1 MFNLRLDILRRLDI
15 DYPYTER
22 KEPPDMNI
30 TAREIS
36 NLDDIIDSRD
46 VIARI
51 EALESDVEILAEMRE
66 RETLTEEEQGELRD
80 LAETVEDN
88 AGELA
93 ILRAL
98 AEEGN
103 GVGDWEFGATLIRD
117 SYFVDYAQELAED
130 IGALPADAGWPAYCI
145 DWERAARDLQMDYTS
160 VDYDGVTYWVR

>member
-1 MFNLRLDILRRLDI
+1 
-15 DYPYTER
+15 
-22 KEPPDMNI
+22 MNT

-36 NLDDIIDSRD
+36 NFDDIIDSRD

-51 EALESDVEILAEMRE
+51 EALESDIETLAEMRE

-80 LAETVEDN
+80 LAATVEDN